1 MRFSSARIHRRMKKH
16 GQIKRGQETC
26 SSSHR
31 ALYASRHAVMEYR
44 ATAYTRAA
52 KASLEI
58 KKNIESREIFAA
70 SSQLVH
76 AMR

>member
-1 MRFSSARIHRRMKKH
+1 MVKLNAGRKRAPPRIALRSVRISARSNGI
-16 GQIKRGQETC
+16 
-26 SSSHR
+26 
-31 ALYASRHAVMEYR
+31 R